1 MKNHESAYAYFFL
14 SVADELLSCQ
24 TLKITLKNEVLTYHG
39 QYQGTYEMSASINGK
54 PSWKSQSN
62 VIWYSSSFW
71 RIGNDDGTGDIITSG
86 LLLGANESG
95 KWIYWHEKK
104 FKDIDT
110 NDFSIECIAKKG
122 TNQH

>member
-1 MKNHESAYAYFFL
+1 
-14 SVADELLSCQ
+14 
-24 TLKITLKNEVLTYHG
+24 
-39 QYQGTYEMSASINGK
+39 MSASINGK

-62 VIWYSSSFW
+62 VIWYSPNHLANQW
-71 RIGNDDGTGDIITSG
+71 IIGNLNDSTGDIITSG

-95 KWIYWHEKK
+95 KWVYYHENM

-110 NDFSIECIAKKG
+110 NDISIECIAKKG

>member
-1 MKNHESAYAYFFL
+1 
-14 SVADELLSCQ
+14 
-24 TLKITLKNEVLTYHG
+24 
-39 QYQGTYEMSASINGK
+39 MSASINGK

-62 VIWYSSSFW
+62 VIWYSPNRW
-71 RIGNDDGTGDIITSG
+71 MIGNLNDSTGDIITSG

-95 KWIYWHEKK
+95 KWRYWHEKK

-110 NDFSIECIAKKG
+110 NDFSIECIKKG

>member
-1 MKNHESAYAYFFL
+1 
-14 SVADELLSCQ
+14 
-24 TLKITLKNEVLTYHG
+24 
-39 QYQGTYEMSASINGK
+39 MSASINGK

-62 VIWYSSSFW
+62 VVWYSPNKW
-71 RIGNDDGTGDIITSG
+71 RIGNLNDSTGDIITSG
-86 LLLGANESG
+86 LLLGANETG
-95 KWIYWHEKK
+95 KWMYYHEEM